1 MWLEALK
8 EQFTP
13 PQEKK
18 NSAIIYS
25 STSFVVQQNIS
36 AEADGD
42 FGLWKPRDPR
52 FVWKDIIYS
61 LNMWLSRSFSL
72 A

>member
-13 PQEKK
+13 TSQKNRE

-25 STSFVVQQNIS
+25 SKSFVVQQNIS

-42 FGLWKPRDPR
+42 LF
-52 FVWKDIIYS
+52 
-61 LNMWLSRSFSL
+61 
-72 A
+72 